1 MPRPAKCV
9 TGLIC
14 RLRALRLDVYGTNWF
29 HICMVDTFDALA
41 HPARRAL
48 LDELRMGPRPAGELG
63 ASLDISREAVSKHL
77 RLMAESGLLIV
88 ETQGRQRIYAINP
101 DALAAVD
108 TWLVPYRAFWDQHL
122 DALETEVAR
131 GRRHTDRLSSNRHP
145 FSKGA

>member
-1 MPRPAKCV
+1 
-9 TGLIC
+9 
-14 RLRALRLDVYGTNWF
+14 
-29 HICMVDTFDALA
+29 MVDSFDALA

-63 ASLDISREAVSKHL
+63 ASLNISREAISKHL
-77 RLMAESGLLIV
+77 RLMAESELLLV
-88 ETQGRQRIYAINP
+88 EARGRQRIYAINP

-108 TWLVPYRAFWDQHL
+108 NWLAPYRAFWAQHL

-131 GRRHTDRLSSNRHP
+131 GRRHAEGLSSTPHP